1 MKKTLYVMLVAVMI
15 ITSCQS
21 KTKTA
26 SNDAVAIRNIEDQWV
41 AAIKAKDID
50 KIVSFCSPDIVI
62 MDANVPISVGHQAV
76 RKSYSSPADATT
88 SISHSE
94 TVDALEVSASG
105 DLAYTRGTAQQSRNT
120 PNGIINES
128 IKWVSI
134 YKKING
140 EWKVIVNI
148 WNSDKPMAGQ

>member
-1 MKKTLYVMLVAVMI
+1 MKKTFYLMLVAVMI
-15 ITSCQS
+15 ITACKS

-26 SNDAVAIRNIEDQWV
+26 SNDADAIRSIEDQWV

-62 MDANVPISVGHQAV
+62 MDANVPINVGHQAV
-76 RKSYSSPADATT
+76 RKSYSSPADSTT
-88 SISHSE
+88 SVSHSE
-94 TVDALEVSASG
+94 TVDGIEISASG

-120 PNGIINES
+120 PNGILNES

>member
-15 ITSCQS
+15 IAACQS

-26 SNDAVAIRNIEDQWV
+26 SNDADAIRNIEDQWV

-50 KIVSFCSPDIVI
+50 KIVSFCSTDIVI
-62 MDANVPISVGHQAV
+62 MDANVPISGGHQAV
-76 RKSYSSPADATT
+76 RQSYSSPADDTT
-88 SISHSE
+88 SVSHLE
-94 TVDALEVSASG
+94 TVDAIVVSASG

-148 WNSDKPMAGQ
+148 WNSDKLMAGQ

>member
-1 MKKTLYVMLVAVMI
+1 MKKTLYVMLVAVI
-15 ITSCQS
+15 IVTACQS
-21 KTKTA
+21 RNKTA
-26 SNDAVAIRNIEDQWV
+26 SNNADSIRNIEDQWV

-76 RKSYSSPADATT
+76 RKSYSSPSDSTT
-88 SISHSE
+88 SVSQSE
-94 TVDALEVSASG
+94 TVDAIEVSASG

>member
-1 MKKTLYVMLVAVMI
+1 MKKTLYVILVAVI
-15 ITSCQS
+15 VITACQS
-21 KTKTA
+21 KTKIA
-26 SNDAVAIRNIEDQWV
+26 SNDADAIRSIEDQGV

-76 RKSYSSPADATT
+76 RKSYSSPADSTT
-88 SISHSE
+88 SVSQSE

-134 YKKING
+134 YKKKNG
-140 EWKVIVNI
+140 EWKIIINI